1 MIALTRREFMA
12 TNASAALLQTGSRY
26 DVAIVGAG
34 VFGTWLARTLHL
46 AGKKV
51 LVIDQHGAA
60 SNRASSGGETRIIR
74 FGYGDREIYTR
85 WSQRALGIYRSVY
98 QNLDP
103 TLFVQ
108 TGFLWLARP
117 DDDYTK
123 ANLPVFDRLGVRY
136 EQLDR
141 EQMEKRYPQISLGP
155 VSWGLY
161 EPEAGGLLAR
171 RGVQTVL
178 ADARRKGLAYL
189 QTHIKAPASGS
200 RLATLRGK
208 DGERIQAETI
218 VFACGPWLPKLF
230 PDLLGD
236 RIRPTRQ
243 EVYYFGLEPGDQ
255 WFRSPSMPSWVD
267 PGDTYYGLPDV
278 ENRGF
283 KVALDQHGPRVDPD
297 TQSRLVS
304 KESADKVREYLKRR
318 FPKLAN
324 APVTQTEVCQYE
336 NTSNGDYLIDRH
348 PDFDNVWLFGGGS
361 GHGYKH
367 GPAVGE
373 YVAAAITEGKPV
385 DPRFSLATKERIAEG
400 GRSSTIPAPKQ

>member
-1 MIALTRREFMA
+1 MA
-12 TNASAALLQTGSRY
+12 TSASAALVQTGDRY
-26 DVAIVGAG
+26 DIAIVGAG
-34 VFGTWLARTLHL
+34 VFGTWLARSLHL
-46 AGKKV
+46 AGRKV
-51 LVIDQHGAA
+51 LLIDQYGAA

-98 QNLDP
+98 QQLDP

-108 TGFLWLARP
+108 TGFLWLART
-117 DDDYTK
+117 DDEYTK
-123 ANLPVFDRLGVRY
+123 ANIPVFDRLGVRY
-136 EQLDR
+136 ERLNR
-141 EQMEKRYPQISLGP
+141 EQLESRYPQISLGP
-155 VSWGLY
+155 VTWGLY

-178 ADARRKGLAYL
+178 EDMRMKGLAYL
-189 QTHIKAPASGS
+189 QTHIEPPAGGG
-200 RLATLRGK
+200 RLAELRGTN
-208 DGERIQAETI
+208 GERIQASTI
-218 VFACGPWLPKLF
+218 VYACGPWLAKLF

-243 EVYYFGLEPGDQ
+243 EVFYFGLEPGDP
-255 WFRSPSMPSWVD
+255 WFRSPKMPCWVD

-283 KVALDQHGPRVDPD
+283 KLALDQHGPRVDPD

-304 KESADKVREYLKRR
+304 DASAEQVRAYLRKR
-318 FPKLAN
+318 FPKLAD

-336 NTSNGDYLIDRH
+336 NTSSGDYLIDRH

-373 YVAAAITEGKPV
+373 YVATAITEGKPV
-385 DPRFSLATKERIAEG
+385 DPRFSLATKEAIAEG
-400 GRSSTIPAPKQ
+400 GRTSTIPAPKQ